1 MTRETLFHIGVRLL
15 ALHSL
20 LSGGARLLAMGIV
33 WLHPASDWVDA
44 LSSTLNLMLAQALAE
59 LLVGGLLLWQVRNI
73 VRWCGVHEP
82 LQGDADTLTAW
93 SEAALKLLGIVM
105 WARMLLLSPAAYE
118 HWQKMAEEGRLN
130 GNGSTT
136 VNAVIVS
143 QPEILVYA
151 VLGLLLLAGARYL
164 AENVIRRKVAA

>member
-1 MTRETLFHIGVRLL
+1 MTRELLFHIGVRLL
-15 ALHSL
+15 ALYSL
-20 LSGGARLLAMGIV
+20 LSGGARLLASGIV
-33 WLHPASDWVDA
+33 WLHPACDSVGA
-44 LSSTLNLMLAQALAE
+44 QSSTVSIMLAQALAE
-59 LLVGGLLLWQVRNI
+59 LLVGGLLLWQVKTI

-82 LQGDADTLTAW
+82 LQGNADTLTAW

-105 WARMLLLSPAAYE
+105 WARMLLLAPAAYE

-130 GNGSTT
+130 GSGTT
-136 VNAVIVS
+136 IVNAVVVS

-164 AENVIRRKVAA
+164 AENVIRRTAAV